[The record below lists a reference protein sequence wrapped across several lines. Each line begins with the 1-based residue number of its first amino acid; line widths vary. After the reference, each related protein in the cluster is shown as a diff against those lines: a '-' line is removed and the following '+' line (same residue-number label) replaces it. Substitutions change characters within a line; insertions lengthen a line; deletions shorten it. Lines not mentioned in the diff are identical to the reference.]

1 MKRIVVALFLTVA
14 FAVPAFSQMDMPMGG
29 NGAGRG
35 PMPGMGGMDRM
46 GTMMGMC
53 LQNADKIGLSDEQV
67 AKMRPIH
74 REMQKKQ
81 AQFKADLKIAEIELA
96 EIMDVKDFDLEK
108 ANAAVKKI
116 SDIKTA
122 HHLEMLKSMKEVRKI
137 MTDAQFQKMKKL
149 MPMKQQAKKPMRK
162 MRRQ

>member
-1 MKRIVVALFLTVA
+1 MKRIVVSLFLTVV
-14 FAVPAFSQMDMPMGG
+14 FAVPAFSQMNMPMNG
-29 NGAGRG
+29 NGMGNG
-35 PMPGMGGMDRM
+35 MMMGGMDRM

-74 REMQKKQ
+74 REMEKKQ
-81 AQFKADLKIAEIELA
+81 AQFKADLKVAEIDLA

-116 SDIKTA
+116 SDIRTA
-122 HHLEMLKSMKEVRKI
+122 HHLEMLKSMKEVRQI
-137 MTDAQFQKMKKL
+137 LTNEQYLKMRKL
-149 MPMKQQAKKPMRK
+149 MPMKAQAKKPMRK